1 MDKEMKILVVD
12 DNRDLADNLVEIL
25 RRKGYFAAAAF
36 DGEEAI
42 SRCRAGAFD
51 LILLDFRLP
60 DMDGLQLQEKLSL
73 YTDADVIIITG
84 YGTLQTA
91 TEAVR
96 RPRVVG
102 FETKPLDMARL
113 LTFNRQVRD
122 RRRAEKALE
131 KSRQELKD
139 SLQQTQRH
147 AREVDALLEASKAVL
162 ANMDLEGAS
171 RRIFDISFG
180 R

>member
-25 RRKGYFAAAAF
+25 RREGYFAAAAF

-42 SRCRAGAFD
+42 SRCRTGAFD

-84 YGTLQTA
+84 YGTLKSA

-102 FETKPLDMARL
+102 FETKPLDMGRL
-113 LTFNRQVRD
+113 LTFIRQVMD